1 MVGSAIL
8 RCFEK
13 NGYHNLLTRTHEEL
27 DLRNESEV
35 KAFYDAEKPEY
46 VVIAAAKV
54 GGIAANDRF
63 KAEFLLEN
71 LQIQNN
77 LIWQAYL
84 HQVKKQLHLSLRG
97 SAADQGGVSPDR
109 AAGTDERG
117 VCAGEDRRI

>member
-1 MVGSAIL
+1 MLEMIAKDARIFIAGHRGMVGSAIL

-54 GGIAANDRF
+54 GGIAANDVSRRNSCWKISRF
-63 KAEFLLEN
+63 
-71 LQIQNN
+71 
-77 LIWQAYL
+77 
-84 HQVKKQLHLSLRG
+84 
-97 SAADQGGVSPDR
+97 
-109 AAGTDERG
+109 
-117 VCAGEDRRI
+117 RIT

>member
-77 LIWQAYL
+77 LIWQGVSSSGEETL
-84 HQVKKQLHLSLRG
+84 FSRKQLHLSLARLRSRSG
-97 SAADQGGVSPDR
+97 RSIS
-109 AAGTDERG
+109 
-117 VCAGEDRRI
+117 